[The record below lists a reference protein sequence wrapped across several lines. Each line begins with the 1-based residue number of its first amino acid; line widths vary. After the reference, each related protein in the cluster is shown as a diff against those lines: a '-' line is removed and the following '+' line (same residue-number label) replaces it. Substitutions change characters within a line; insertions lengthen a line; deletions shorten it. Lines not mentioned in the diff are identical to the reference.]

1 MSMVGI
7 DLATMPSSQIGYLMT
22 GLVVPRPIAWV
33 STQSDSGATNLAP
46 HSYFMAISSHPPVVM
61 FVSSHTSRHHADGRK
76 DTLRNVEA
84 TGEFVVN
91 FVAADMLTPMNVTA
105 TETPPEIDEFA
116 LASLAKAPSLKVK
129 PPRVAAAKAALECRR
144 HSIIQIGDAS
154 AIFGEVVYAHVD
166 DAVWNDGR
174 IDVTQLNPLSR
185 LGGSLYA
192 ELGAIRSARRP
203 GPLP

>member
-7 DLATMPSSQIGYLMT
+7 DLAALPAPQIGFLMT

-33 STQSDSGATNLAP
+33 ATQDAAGVCNLAP

-61 FVSSHTSRHHADGRK
+61 FVSSHTSRHHKGGRK

-91 FVAADMLTPMNVTA
+91 FVAADMLMPMNVTS
-105 TETPPEIDEFA
+105 TEAPPQIDEFD
-116 LASLAKAPSLKVK
+116 LASLAKTPSLKVK
-129 PPRVAAAKAALECRR
+129 PPRVALAKAALECRK
-144 HSIIQIGDAS
+144 HSILEIGDAS

-166 DAVWNDGR
+166 EAVWNDGR
-174 IDVTQLNPLSR
+174 IDAKQLNPLSR

-192 ELGAIRSARRP
+192 ELGAIKSLRRP
-203 GPLP
+203 DPM